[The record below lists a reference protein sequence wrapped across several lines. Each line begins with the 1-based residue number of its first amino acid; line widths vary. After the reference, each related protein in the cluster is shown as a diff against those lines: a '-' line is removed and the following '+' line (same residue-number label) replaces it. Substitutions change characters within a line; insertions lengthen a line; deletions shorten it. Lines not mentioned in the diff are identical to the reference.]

1 MAPLFEQWLQVHY
14 PDRARRVME
23 RVRDLHGIQGEQR
36 EAGRVYNAEFG
47 QRMKGTGHWAELLRQ
62 RFALACRRYGFNR
75 EPLRLD
81 CSLYHPS
88 LLLPQ
93 RSLF

>member
-1 MAPLFEQWLQVHY
+1 
-14 PDRARRVME
+14 
-23 RVRDLHGIQGEQR
+23 
-36 EAGRVYNAEFG
+36 
-47 QRMKGTGHWAELLRQ
+47 MKGTGHWAELLRQ

-88 LLLPQ
+88 LLLAQ

>member
-1 MAPLFEQWLQVHY
+1 
-14 PDRARRVME
+14 
-23 RVRDLHGIQGEQR
+23 
-36 EAGRVYNAEFG
+36 VYNAEFG
-47 QRMKGTGHWAELLRQ
+47 QRMKGTGHWADLLRQ
-62 RFALACRRYGFNR
+62 RFALACRRHGFNR

>member
-1 MAPLFEQWLQVHY
+1 MAYLGCPL
-14 PDRARRVME
+14 
-23 RVRDLHGIQGEQR
+23 
-36 EAGRVYNAEFG
+36 AGDFLYG
-47 QRMKGTGHWAELLRQ
+47 QELPELRQ
-62 RFALACRRYGFNR
+62 RFALACCRHGFNR

>member
-1 MAPLFEQWLQVHY
+1 VIQPVAALFV
-14 PDRARRVME
+14 RGGRRCSH
-23 RVRDLHGIQGEQR
+23 D
-36 EAGRVYNAEFG
+36 NAEFG
-47 QRMKGTGHWAELLRQ
+47 QRMKGTGHWADLLRQ
-62 RFALACRRYGFNR
+62 RFALACRRHGFNR